1 MKTTTTTT
9 KKHNKIHCQFEG
21 KNFLSNQTIV
31 ACLYQPI
38 EETFTFLCRELREV
52 CSQSKTKRFCQLCD
66 KRRFSSQ
73 LCVYRVTDALGK
85 FGEHTRNWYSLYIF
99 GQRNLLRHIYRRI
112 SEDQKGRNILNQT
125 VTILTSQA
133 SANAFVSDAAFGEQW
148 KTWQT
153 NTSGAVLT
161 M

>member
-1 MKTTTTTT
+1 M
-9 KKHNKIHCQFEG
+9 HSE
-21 KNFLSNQTIV
+21 
-31 ACLYQPI
+31 
-38 EETFTFLCRELREV
+38 
-52 CSQSKTKRFCQLCD
+52 
-66 KRRFSSQ
+66 
-73 LCVYRVTDALGK
+73 
-85 FGEHTRNWYSLYIF
+85 SLESTQEAGVRYIPLASAS
-99 GQRNLLRHIYRRI
+99 LLRHICRRI

-133 SANAFVSDAAFGEQW
+133 SANAFVSDAALGEQW